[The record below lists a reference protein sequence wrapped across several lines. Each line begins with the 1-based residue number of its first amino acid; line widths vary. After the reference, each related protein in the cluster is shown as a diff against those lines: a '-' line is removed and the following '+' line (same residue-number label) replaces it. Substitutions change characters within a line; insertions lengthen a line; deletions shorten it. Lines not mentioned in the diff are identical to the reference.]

1 MSESTPRPAPPAGS
15 QPDVIDPNRIPNH
28 AGLLRGDYAG
38 GKSTLCVGC
47 GHDQI
52 TRHIITATY
61 ESGVDP
67 YNVAKTSGI
76 GCSSKTGAYF
86 INKGYGINA
95 VHGRMPSIAT
105 GAAMA
110 NRHLVVLGV
119 SGDGDTASIGL
130 GQFLHAVRRNTNMVY
145 IVENNGVYGLTKG
158 QFSATSDK
166 GAKVRSGET
175 NDYADIDLCQMALD
189 LGCGFVARSFSG
201 DAKQMVALIR
211 AAIAHRGFALIDA
224 ISPCVTFNN
233 LPDSTKGFAW
243 LKQHNVSLHELGF
256 VAPYEAVAVE
266 QTPGTA
272 RVVDMPDGSHIVIH
286 KLAEHEHDPTSRR
299 AALDI
304 LARHQEDP
312 GHVLTG
318 LIYCN
323 PAASQPL
330 EDVKH
335 LPDQPLATMTEDQ
348 LRPTR
353 EQFAEILAAY
363 R

>member
-1 MSESTPRPAPPAGS
+1 MPAETTNS
-15 QPDVIDPNRIPNH
+15 I
-28 AGLLRGDYAG
+28 GLTRADYAG
-38 GKSTLCVGC
+38 GKSTLCLGC

-52 TRHIITATY
+52 TRHIIAATY

-105 GAAMA
+105 GASMA
-110 NRHLVVLGV
+110 NRHLVVLAV
-119 SGDGDTASIGL
+119 SGDGDTSNIGL
-130 GQFLHAVRRNTNMVY
+130 GQFMHAVRRNTNMTYV
-145 IVENNGVYGLTKG
+145 VENNGVYGLTKG

-166 GAKVRSGET
+166 GAKVKSGDV
-175 NDYADIDLCQMALD
+175 NDYNEVDLCQMAID

-211 AAIAHRGFALIDA
+211 AGIAHRGFALIDA

-243 LKQHNVSLHELGF
+243 LKEHNVSLHELGF
-256 VAPYEAVAVE
+256 VAPYEPVAIE
-266 QTPGTA
+266 QDPGTTK
-272 RVVDMPDGSHIVIH
+272 VVDMPDGSHLVIH
-286 KLAEHEHDPTSRR
+286 KLAEDHDPTDR
-299 AALDI
+299 ARALDI
-304 LARHQEDP
+304 LARDRGDH
-312 GHVLTG
+312 GRVFTG
-318 LIYCN
+318 LIYYDPKSN
-323 PAASQPL
+323 VPL
-330 EDVKH
+330 DEIQR
-335 LPDQPLATMTEDQ
+335 LPDKPLAQFGAEE
-348 LRPTR
+348 LRPAK
-353 EQFAEILAAY
+353 AEFEKLLASY